1 MIWDG
6 KIKADCGF
14 AADLPCGNDAQYEL
28 DKGMLMAKK
37 ALKIMGIVI
46 LLLLIVWFL
55 QPIFRY
61 GLNVGNYF
69 GIVVCGMG
77 ILIILFYKRPAA
89 AGGVKKAVMRLFTC
103 CYILG
108 LAWCGYLS
116 VLMFSA
122 QDNPPPENTNLI
134 ILGAQVYS
142 ENSMSLSLSQ
152 RVDKA
157 EEYLLQNPQAL
168 CIATGSQ
175 GPNEPCTEA
184 IVQKNYLVKNG
195 IDENRVYLEE
205 DSANTRENL
214 RNSLVIAKENGM
226 TNEFAIVTQSFH
238 MYRAQQLARQEGIVA
253 YSLVTE
259 TEPLLFSGY
268 YGRELMSLTKWYL
281 ESLFTERNVA
291 VE

>member
-1 MIWDG
+1 MV
-6 KIKADCGF
+6 KKV
-14 AADLPCGNDAQYEL
+14 L
-28 DKGMLMAKK
+28 K
-37 ALKIMGIVI
+37 ALGILI
-46 LLLLIVWFL
+46 FLLIIVWFL

-69 GIVVCGMG
+69 GVALSIMG
-77 ILIILFYKRPAA
+77 ILIILFYKKLADS
-89 AGGVKKAVMRLFTC
+89 GGVKKAAARLITC

-108 LAWCGYLS
+108 IAWCGYLS

-122 QDNPPPENTNLI
+122 QDNPPPENANLI
-134 ILGAQVYS
+134 ILGAQVYN

-157 EEYLLQNPQAL
+157 EEYLKGNPGSN

-184 IVQKNYLVKNG
+184 IVQRNHLVKAG
-195 IDENRVYLEE
+195 IDEKRIYLEE
-205 DSANTRENL
+205 DSTNTRENL
-214 RNSLVIAKENGM
+214 RNALEIAGENGM
-226 TNEFAIVTQSFH
+226 SNEFAIVTQSFH
-238 MYRAQQLARQEGIVA
+238 MYRAQQLARQEGIAA
-253 YSLVTE
+253 YSLVAD